1 MDECCVSW
9 PSAVHEHV
17 EADRVKPRVCY
28 KVPARTTDSQPMRRQ
43 DRGDV
48 GDDLS
53 SKMEEIRMDASG
65 KGIAWLQKKVET
77 MNQTELQLWH
87 RPHGD
92 LAVRWCQWV
101 SYARPSWSTLPRRR
115 VCWGKMFGLVRTS
128 FQLLTVSLGSITE
141 GV

>member
-28 KVPARTTDSQPMRRQ
+28 KVPARTADSQPMRRQ

-77 MNQTELQLWH
+77 MNQTELRKMAAAVASSTR
-87 RPHGD
+87 RPCGSMVPVGELRKALVEHFAPQASLLGED
-92 LAVRWCQWV
+92 VWFGEDFV
-101 SYARPSWSTLPRRR
+101 SVVNSF
-115 VCWGKMFGLVRTS
+115 FG
-128 FQLLTVSLGSITE
+128 
-141 GV
+141 